1 MCLHTARIKVLVCIH
16 THTKRLNEHSRAR
29 AAVSPP
35 AHLWPMLIWLDWIM
49 VMWRGIWWV
58 WGDALLLSFQ
68 GIVNWL
74 GCFDVV
80 VMREGGWWERL
91 AKASYNSSPF
101 YFWPTRDLCWRA
113 VKRNETWWNQ
123 WEMMQICSCNIAN
136 IQITKTGETWA
147 IFLFSPAERGMLSQL
162 FVI

>member
-1 MCLHTARIKVLVCIH
+1 MCSIKVPV
-16 THTKRLNEHSRAR
+16 HSRAR

-49 VMWRGIWWV
+49 VMCRGIWWV
-58 WGDALLLSFQ
+58 WGDALLLSFR

-91 AKASYNSSPF
+91 AKAARNSSPF
-101 YFWPTRDLCWRA
+101 YFWPTKALRWPVL
-113 VKRNETWWNQ
+113 KRNETWWNQ
-123 WEMMQICSCNIAN
+123 WEMMQIWGRNIVN
-136 IQITKTGETWA
+136 IQIKSVWGETQAMSLLSHTEW
-147 IFLFSPAERGMLSQL
+147 SMLSDLLIWVVSLADASLVFQ
-162 FVI
+162 